1 MIVRAERY
9 IYIYIYNLHPFL
21 SGNPKLIARE
31 VNGFGI
37 QIYILA
43 L

>member
-9 IYIYIYNLHPFL
+9 IYIYIYI